1 MTLVIDVVIIVLSLV
16 FFAFYLDQG
25 VARELR
31 LRDLGRLG
39 VFLGKRLK
47 ERAAGHG
54 QVVCVQKMQF
64 LHHEGTKDTK
74 TTS

>member
-16 FFAFYLDQG
+16 FFAFYLDGG

-39 VFLGKRLK
+39 VSL
-47 ERAAGHG
+47 E
-54 QVVCVQKMQF
+54 
-64 LHHEGTKDTK
+64 
-74 TTS
+74 